1 VSAAKNS
8 TVTETIASAE
18 TEPNHRVRG
27 RFAPSPTGDLH
38 VGSLTTAVGSYL
50 DAKSRRGEWL
60 VRIENCDRAREVPGA
75 ADRILHTLE
84 SFGLQW
90 DGAVWFQH
98 ERTEAYAAALDLLR
112 SKGRV
117 YPCSCTRRDL
127 AKGATPE
134 PRYPGHCRAGPRR
147 SDGPHAIRFDTQ
159 HDGTLTYTDRLRGV
173 QRCEMPLSVGDFLLR
188 RRDGFYAYQ
197 LAVVVDDAAQGISDV
212 VRGADLFD
220 NTPRQRLLQEALGHA
235 SPAYMHLP
243 LVVDPTGAKLAKS
256 RRALPANRAD
266 APKLLSHILAA
277 LGHEP
282 PQMLHAAP
290 VALQLAWAL
299 QNWNIDKIQYDKEI
313 LLPDL

>member
-1 VSAAKNS
+1 MSAAKNS

-75 ADRILHTLE
+75 ADRNLHTLE

-90 DGAVWFQH
+90 DGAVWCQH

-127 AKGATPE
+127 AKGATP
-134 PRYPGHCRAGPRR
+134 YDC
-147 SDGPHAIRFDTQ
+147 Q
-159 HDGTLTYTDRLRGV
+159 RLEIV
-173 QRCEMPLSVGDFLLR
+173 H
-188 RRDGFYAYQ
+188 
-197 LAVVVDDAAQGISDV
+197 
-212 VRGADLFD
+212 ADL
-220 NTPRQRLLQEALGHA
+220 
-235 SPAYMHLP
+235 LP
-243 LVVDPTGAKLAKS
+243 LQTRVLAL
-256 RRALPANRAD
+256 LPLQLCKPR
-266 APKLLSHILAA
+266 AA
-277 LGHEP
+277 L
-282 PQMLHAAP
+282 L
-290 VALQLAWAL
+290 V
-299 QNWNIDKIQYDKEI
+299 
-313 LLPDL
+313 